1 MILVRGGRAA
11 LNGRDHDPILIWVH
25 VKEDAPIPNASPEAS
40 ACFVELPNITHQR
53 SVVHPIYRRDDAR
66 PIRFPNPVKR
76 LLRGPG

>member
-1 MILVRGGRAA
+1 
-11 LNGRDHDPILIWVH
+11 
-25 VKEDAPIPNASPEAS
+25 
-40 ACFVELPNITHQR
+40 VELPNITHQR